1 MDLGLTGKRVL
12 ITGASQGIGEGLA
25 EVFAEEGA
33 NLFLVARQEDRLK
46 EIAKRM
52 TEAYGVTA
60 DYFPADFTKKGDID
74 KVHAAA
80 GDIDILVNNAG
91 AIPGGDVWQVGADD
105 WRPGWDVKVMGYI
118 DMTRLFYASMKARGH
133 GIILNNIGNGGE
145 NFDFRY
151 IAGTTGNAALMAF
164 TKAMGGHSLADNIR
178 VVGVNPG
185 PVATTRI
192 DKIMKARA
200 KERWGDESRYGELL
214 ANYPLGRAATVREI
228 ADLFAFLASDRSSYT
243 SGVIF
248 TVDGGITSNMSIGG

>member
-1 MDLGLTGKRVL
+1 MDLGLKGKRVL

-46 EIAKRM
+46 EISERLKKAH
-52 TEAYGVTA
+52 GITA
-60 DYFPADFTKKGDID
+60 DYFTADFTRRGDIER
-74 KVHAAA
+74 VHEAA

-91 AIPGGDVWQVGADD
+91 AIPGGDLWQVGADD
-105 WRPGWDVKVMGYI
+105 WRPGWEVKVMGYI
-118 DMTRLFYASMKARGH
+118 DMTRLFYASMKKRGH
-133 GIILNNIGNGGE
+133 GVILNNIGSGGE
-145 NFDFRY
+145 NYDFRY

-164 TKAMGGHSLADNIR
+164 TKAMGGRSLEDNIR

-185 PVATTRI
+185 PVATDRI
-192 DKIMKARA
+192 VKIMKIRA
-200 KERWGDESRYGELL
+200 KERFGDESRYGELL
-214 ANYPLGRAATVREI
+214 ANYPLGRPASVREI
-228 ADLFAFLASDRSSYT
+228 ADLFAFLASYRSGYT